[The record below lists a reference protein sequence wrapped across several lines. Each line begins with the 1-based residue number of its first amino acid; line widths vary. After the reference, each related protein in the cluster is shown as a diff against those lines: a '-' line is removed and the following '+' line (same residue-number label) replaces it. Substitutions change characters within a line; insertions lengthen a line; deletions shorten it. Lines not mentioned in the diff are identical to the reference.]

1 VFQHL
6 EDVIDI
12 IDIDMVTLEDTIDI
26 IDSIMEKDLVDLVNL
41 EEDLEKKEDV

>member
-12 IDIDMVTLEDTIDI
+12 IDMVTLEDTIDI
-26 IDSIMEKDLVDLVNL
+26 IDSIMEEDLVDLVNL
-41 EEDLEKKEDV
+41 EEDLVKKEDV